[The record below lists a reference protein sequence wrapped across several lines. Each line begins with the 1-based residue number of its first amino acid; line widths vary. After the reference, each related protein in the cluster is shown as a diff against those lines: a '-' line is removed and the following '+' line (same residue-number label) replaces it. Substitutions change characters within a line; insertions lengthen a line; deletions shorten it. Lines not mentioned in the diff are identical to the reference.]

1 MEEYS
6 SGKINKLLQQAVVIF
21 LCLMIVYGSIY
32 GYMIYTFL
40 HLDWICGY
48 AIIFVILHLQVLIF
62 HWKTKFIFENSI
74 TYFYY
79 VFIYT
84 YLFPAVLVLYQINV
98 YSILLFYILL
108 PLVIMIRFYT
118 SRYMIMAIVYSVLY
132 ILAIIITSANVQIL
146 QIDVSQN
153 QHIIVELNLFVIVAA
168 CSFIVV
174 FLYFHHRILLQV
186 NNKIDVPVVEEEQKM
201 PVENNV
207 QMEELYND
215 IIDFFE
221 KNHPYLQ
228 QNYRITTLA
237 TDLNT
242 NVKYLSDAINMNF
255 HGTFDGLLNKY
266 RLQYAKNMLDKGL
279 AQKYTMEYIYTM
291 SGYSN
296 RSTFYENFRKTFNM
310 TPTEYQILKN
320 TKKFPCPDVINSEI
334 ST

>member
-1 MEEYS
+1 MEDYNNDRV
-6 SGKINKLLQQAVVIF
+6 NKSIQQASMIY
-21 LCLMIVYGSIY
+21 LILMIFFASIL
-32 GYMIYTFL
+32 GYMTYTFL
-40 HLDWICGY
+40 RLDWICGY
-48 AIIFVILHLQVLIF
+48 TIIFVILHLQVLIF
-62 HWKTKFIFENSI
+62 HWKTKFIFEKSI

-79 VFIYT
+79 VFIFT
-84 YLFPAVLVLYQINV
+84 YLFPAVLILYQINV

-108 PLVIMIRFYT
+108 PLIIMIRFYA
-118 SRYMIMAIVYSVLY
+118 SKYMVSAIIYAVLY
-132 ILAIIITSANVQIL
+132 ILAIIITSANIQL
-146 QIDVSQN
+146 SQIDVSQN
-153 QHIIVELNLFVIVAA
+153 QSAIVKLNMLVIVAA
-168 CSFIVV
+168 CGFIVD
-174 FLYFHHRILLQV
+174 FLYFHHRILIQLKDKV
-186 NNKIDVPVVEEEQKM
+186 DIPVEEEQKM
-201 PVENNV
+201 SVAYNM
-207 QMEELYND
+207 QMEELYNE

-242 NVKYLSDAINMNF
+242 NVKYLSDAININF

-320 TKKFPCPDVINSEI
+320 TKKSPCPDVINSEI
-334 ST
+334 NT

>member
-1 MEEYS
+1 MEDYNTDR
-6 SGKINKLLQQAVVIF
+6 INKSIQQASMIY
-21 LCLMIVYGSIY
+21 LILMIFFASAL
-32 GYMIYTFL
+32 GYMTYTFL
-40 HLDWICGY
+40 RLDWIWGY
-48 AIIFVILHLQVLIF
+48 TVIFIILHLQVLIF
-62 HWKTKFIFENSI
+62 HWKTKFIFEKSI

-79 VFIYT
+79 VFIFT
-84 YLFPAVLVLYQINV
+84 YLFPAVLVLYQISV

-108 PLVIMIRFYT
+108 PLILMIRFYA
-118 SRYMIMAIVYSVLY
+118 SKHMISAIIYAVSY

-153 QHIIVELNLFVIVAA
+153 QFAIVRLNMIVIVAA
-168 CSFIVV
+168 CIFIVD
-174 FLYFHHRILLQV
+174 FLYFHHRILVQLKD
-186 NNKIDVPVVEEEQKM
+186 NADVPAEDEQKM
-201 PVENNV
+201 SAAYNM

-228 QNYRITTLA
+228 QNFRITTLA

-242 NVKYLSDAINMNF
+242 NAKYISDAININF

-266 RLQYAKNMLDKGL
+266 RLQYAKNMLDKGI
-279 AQKYTMEYIYTM
+279 AQKYTMEYIYTL

-310 TPTEYQILKN
+310 TPKEYQILKN
-320 TKKFPCPDVINSEI
+320 TNKSPCPDVINSEI

>member
-1 MEEYS
+1 MEEYN
-6 SGKINKLLQQAVVIF
+6 SGRKNKLLQHAVVIF
-21 LCLMIVYGSIY
+21 LCLMIVYGSVL
-32 GYMIYTFL
+32 GYMVYAFL
-40 HLDWICGY
+40 HVDWIFGY
-48 AIIFVILHLQVLIF
+48 AIIFVMLHLQVLIF
-62 HWKTKFIFENSI
+62 HLKTKFIYETSI

-79 VFIYT
+79 VFIFT
-84 YLFPAVLVLYQINV
+84 YLFPAVLGLYQISV

-108 PLVIMIRFYT
+108 PLVIMIRFYA
-118 SRYMIMAIVYSVLY
+118 SKYMILAIVYSVLY
-132 ILAIIITSANVQIL
+132 ILAIIITSTHVQIL

-153 QHIIVELNLFVIVAA
+153 QHTIVELNLFIIVAA

-174 FLYFHHRILLQV
+174 FLYFQHRILMQA
-186 NNKIDVPVVEEEQKM
+186 NDKTDVPVVEEEQKM
-201 PVENNV
+201 SAENNL

-255 HGTFDGLLNKY
+255 HGTFDGILNKY

-310 TPTEYQILKN
+310 TPTEYQILEN
-320 TKKFPCPDVINSEI
+320 TNKSPSPDVKISEI